1 MSYLLLTIVDLRV
14 EGLGVFN
21 SDVLVVVVV
30 VFSGVFV
37 GGFLMLVLGE
47 FASSG
52 LLSFF
57 DSLLGFVDFSL
68 GDLAVSFVGPHGV
81 GSQVFSSTID
91 PGSVRD
97 ISDASALVIIADFH
111 GALIGETVDSLD
123 LGEES
128 LLFFKFVEGP
138 SGANGEDFLAGVGA
152 VSLTVDHFA
161 SLEGLD
167 GSHATSGELVGGEDE
182 VGVAGRGETFSL
194 PSFLL
199 GFVV

>member
-1 MSYLLLTIVDLRV
+1 M
-14 EGLGVFN
+14 FN
-21 SDVLVVVVV
+21 SDMLVVVVV
-30 VFSGVFV
+30 FTGMFV
-37 GGFLMLVLGE
+37 GGFLMNVLVE

-57 DSLLGFVDFSL
+57 YSLLGFVDFSL
-68 GDLAVSFVGPHGV
+68 SDLAVSFVGPHGV

-91 PGSVRD
+91 PGSVGD
-97 ISDASALVIIADFH
+97 VGDGSSLVVVADFH
-111 GALIGETVDSLD
+111 GALIGETVDSRD

-138 SGANGEDFLAGVGA
+138 SGANRQDFLAGVGA
-152 VSLTVDHFA
+152 VTLTVDHFA

-167 GSHATSGELVGGEDE
+167 GSDATSGELVSGEDE
-182 VGVAGRGETFSL
+182 VGVTSGGETFSL

>member
-1 MSYLLLTIVDLRV
+1 
-14 EGLGVFN
+14 VFN
-21 SDVLVVVVV
+21 GDMLIVVV

-37 GGFLMLVLGE
+37 GGFLMFVLGE

-57 DSLLGFVDFSL
+57 YSLLGFVDFSL
-68 GDLAVSFVGPHGV
+68 SDLAVSFVGPHGV

-91 PGSVRD
+91 PGSVGD
-97 ISDASALVIIADFH
+97 VGDGSSLVVIADFH
-111 GALIGETVDSLD
+111 GALISETVDSRD

-138 SGANGEDFLAGVGA
+138 SGTNGEDFLAGVGA

-182 VGVAGRGETFSL
+182 VGVAGRGI
-194 PSFLL
+194 
-199 GFVV
+199 